1 MSKLAVILLL
11 HINGLV
17 NFFISFDLSID
28 NATKFCNEDGT
39 WDKTAYDNCLNTVSH
54 PVPTHDVEYN
64 TYIYCIGYLLSIVVL
79 SIAVIIFV
87 TFKWVSFF
95 ISPPIR
101 LLTRKYIESMFDII
115 FICKNM
121 KQEVEKFQ
129 VCEWN
134 KKVFFLLFWIKFQ
147 PLIIIKRSKDFCC
160 IMKKMSTI
168 CCVLKKIILE
178 IVKIKQK

>member
-95 ISPPIR
+95 ISTPYTASNPKVYR
-101 LLTRKYIESMFDII
+101 EHVRYHFHLKEHETRSWKVSSLRV
-115 FICKNM
+115 
-121 KQEVEKFQ
+121 KQES
-129 VCEWN
+129 
-134 KKVFFLLFWIKFQ
+134 FLF
-147 PLIIIKRSKDFCC
+147 
-160 IMKKMSTI
+160 
-168 CCVLKKIILE
+168 IILD
-178 IVKIKQK
+178 